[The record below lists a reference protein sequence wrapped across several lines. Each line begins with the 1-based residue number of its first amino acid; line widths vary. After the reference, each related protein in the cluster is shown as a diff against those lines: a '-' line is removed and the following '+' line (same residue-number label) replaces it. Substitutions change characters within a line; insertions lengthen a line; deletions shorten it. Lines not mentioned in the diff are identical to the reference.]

1 VARRSF
7 RDAALSVGEFL
18 AFGHLDDVD
27 VFIEDEDLSP
37 LPDDGLEEKLK
48 MEIAREF
55 WPAAD

>member
-7 RDAALSVGEFL
+7 RDAALAVGEFL
-18 AFGHLDDVD
+18 ALGHLDDVD

-37 LPDDGLEEKLK
+37 LPDDGLQEKLK

-55 WPAAD
+55 GPAAD